1 MLLGT
6 ARDYSSNFNYP
17 FLVLPNWFTLGTN
30 VELYRALNV
39 SGVMMEASV
48 GLYPIVTLQYNST
61 TLYQV
66 SYHIR

>member
-48 GLYPIVTLQYNST
+48 GLYPIVTLQCNST